1 MIYLVVFFLSCG
13 FLMISERLEKKELN
27 FLGISLGKKRQSL
40 FYYICIV
47 IGLLLPAILAGLR
60 DSSIGTDVEL
70 YGNYWFIYAGKYSFF
85 PYMKMAVEQ
94 SIGPVYALLNY
105 LVSIVT
111 DDVKVFYFVLS
122 FTETVFVYS
131 GIRGFKDKISVP
143 FGMFCY
149 YTIFYNNTLNL
160 LRQMLAVSIVCF
172 SYRFLV
178 KNQYAVFFILS
189 LLAILSHSSAV
200 FVILLFFGWIYLKK
214 NQAKSDVYFSN
225 IILFVVIAF
234 VMLAYKPF
242 LKMMISSHILSA
254 RFLTYLEETVVG
266 GRMIRLGF
274 WAILACFAYFAFYQL
289 VNYDKRN
296 KFIISCITTS
306 LAFSLVM
313 FMGNVYAI
321 RMAYYFD
328 GAAIILIPMI
338 PKVYK
343 LQVDGAGK
351 MKYLLYIILGLFL
364 IVRWY
369 LEYVRSLNG
378 ETYPYQFASF

>member
-1 MIYLVVFFLSCG
+1 MIYLAVFFISCC
-13 FLMISERLEKKELN
+13 FLMISERLEKKESKI
-27 FLGISLGKKRQSL
+27 LGISFGQKKQSL

-47 IGLLLPAILAGLR
+47 IGLLLPAVLAGLR

-70 YGNYWFIYAGKYSFF
+70 YGNYWFEYARKYSFI
-85 PYMKMAVEQ
+85 PYMKMASKQ
-94 SIGPVYALLNY
+94 SIGPVYAFMNY

-111 DDVKVFYFVLS
+111 DDVKVFYFILS
-122 FTETVFVYS
+122 LTETVLVYL
-131 GIRGFKDKISVP
+131 GIRGFKDKISVT
-143 FGMFCY
+143 FAMFCY

-178 KNQYAVFFILS
+178 KNQYVVFGVIS

-200 FVILLFFGWIYLKK
+200 FVILLLLGWIYLKK
-214 NQAKSDVYFSN
+214 KQAKSDVYFSN
-225 IILFVVIAF
+225 IVLFLIVSF
-234 VMLAYKPF
+234 VMIAYKPF
-242 LKMMISSHILSA
+242 LKLMVSHHILSE

-266 GRMIRLGF
+266 GRMIRFGF
-274 WAILACFAYFAFYQL
+274 WLILACFAYFAFDQL
-289 VNYDKRN
+289 INYDVRN